1 MVEEQRNMY
10 EHFSKLAI
18 SYVRMRTT
26 DEEPIVF
33 ISNRLKHLRKI
44 EAADIGCG
52 QGRYDLLLFKNLS
65 NLHLTCI
72 DMNEVM
78 LEETYQNLKSHG
90 ITNFKTIKADANE
103 LPLDD
108 YSLDCIF
115 TFNTMNQFDIPK
127 FMQQVSKVIKENG
140 LVFIYTRLRSQNGRN
155 IWGKYFPKFFEK
167 ENRLPE
173 FHEIN
178 AMTNSTLFI
187 ESVKDF
193 KFERRDTLRRLIN
206 KARNRF
212 YSVFSLYDEEELEE
226 CIKVFEKNVIS
237 NFKDTEQV
245 EWLDEY
251 SLLILKRLT

>member
-1 MVEEQRNMY
+1 
-10 EHFSKLAI
+10 
-18 SYVRMRTT
+18 
-26 DEEPIVF
+26 
-33 ISNRLKHLRKI
+33 
-44 EAADIGCG
+44 
-52 QGRYDLLLFKNLS
+52 
-65 NLHLTCI
+65 
-72 DMNEVM
+72 
-78 LEETYQNLKSHG
+78 
-90 ITNFKTIKADANE
+90 
-103 LPLDD
+103 
-108 YSLDCIF
+108 
-115 TFNTMNQFDIPK
+115 
-127 FMQQVSKVIKENG
+127 MQQVSKVIKESG
-140 LVFIYTRLRSQNGRN
+140 LVFIYTRLRSQNARN

-173 FHEIN
+173 LHEIK

-226 CIKVFEKNVIS
+226 CIKVFEKNVIT

-245 EWLDEY
+245 KWLDEY